1 MKDPKSTLSRAAILS
16 NVQYYKAQYVKACIE
31 MVKADAEVKH
41 WELQLQEDGFDVK
54 EALDKLTIR
63 K

>member
-1 MKDPKSTLSRAAILS
+1 MKDPKPTLSRAAIQS
-16 NVQYYKAQYVKACIE
+16 NVQYYKAKYSQAFIE
-31 MVKADAEVKH
+31 MVKADAEVKY

>member
-1 MKDPKSTLSRAAILS
+1 MKDPKPNLSRAAILS
-16 NVQYYKAQYVKACIE
+16 NVQYYKAKYSQAFLD
-31 MVKADAEVKH
+31 MVVADAQVKH